1 MFLYIRVLLYL
12 LMKILITG
20 ANGLFGQNA
29 VKQFADAGHNVIA
42 TSRGVCRLSAQ
53 DPSWNYV
60 TMDITDRKEVI
71 HQVGIIQP
79 DVIIHAAAN
88 AQPDSCEMDKAA
100 CYDTNVNATRYF
112 TEAAATINA
121 KLVFISTDFVFSGED
136 GPYRETDVPAP
147 VNYYGETK
155 WEAEQI
161 VQQSGVNQAIVR
173 TVLVY
178 GNILTGTRSN
188 IVTWVKDNLEKEKPI
203 KVVSDQVRTP
213 TFVEDLVTGVRLV
226 VEKNA
231 AGIYHISG
239 REVLTPYDMAVQ
251 VADYFGLNKALM
263 EKVNASVFTQPARRP
278 LKTGFIIEK
287 AERELGYQPI
297 SFRQGILKMFPPQ

>member
-20 ANGLFGQNA
+20 ATGLFGQNA
-29 VKQFADAGHNVIA
+29 VKQFADAGHTVIA
-42 TSRGVCRLSAQ
+42 TSRGVSRLSAQ

-60 TMDITDRKEVI
+60 AMDITDRKEVI

-251 VADYFGLNKALM
+251 VADYFGLNKDLM
-263 EKVNASVFTQPARRP
+263 EKVDAAVFTQPARRP